1 MARRILPADSALMP
15 SAQAPLQSPRQSAQQ
30 STRQSP
36 RNLPVQPLPAAS
48 TSVRTEFHGGRGGLL
63 PGLDERWNQALA
75 LAPGEVLFDWE
86 DRSALMSE
94 IAFVN
99 QAREKLDEA
108 VLKIAPAML
117 RIVLTV
123 KAHVP
128 APKAQRA
135 FLAEHMEWDLR
146 RISELCIVADS
157 YGLLEPG
164 QRREGQG
171 EIERYGWSNA
181 LKLAYVR
188 DPAERADLWE
198 RARRG
203 KPKASY
209 RAILEEIKRF
219 RERKM
224 IGPPPP
230 QEDLGQRLLATKTE
244 FAALESL
251 GPNLTA
257 PEEYQEALRHVSK
270 AQQELSRLKR
280 TLKERLEAAE
290 TEALAV
296 NV

>member
-1 MARRILPADSALMP
+1 MARRILPADTALMP
-15 SAQAPLQSPRQSAQQ
+15 SAQTPLKSSGP
-30 STRQSP
+30 
-36 RNLPVQPLPAAS
+36 PVPAAH
-48 TSVRTEFHGGRGGLL
+48 SVRTEFRGRLL
-63 PGLDERWNQALA
+63 PGLEERWNHALA
-75 LAPGEVLFDWE
+75 LAPGEVIFDWE
-86 DRSALMSE
+86 DRTALMKE

-99 QAREKLDEA
+99 QVKEKLDEA

-128 APKAQRA
+128 EPKAQRA
-135 FLAEHMEWDLR
+135 FLAEHMEWELR

-164 QRREGQG
+164 RHKDGRG

-188 DPAERADLWE
+188 DPTERAELWE

-203 KPKASY
+203 RPKASY
-209 RAILEEIKRF
+209 RSVLEEIKRF

-224 IGPPPP
+224 IGPPQPL
-230 QEDLGQRLLATKTE
+230 EDIGQRLLATKTE
-244 FAALESL
+244 FDALESL
-251 GPNLTA
+251 GANLNA
-257 PEEYQEALRHVSK
+257 PEDFQEALRHVSK
-270 AQQELSRLKR
+270 AQQELGRLKR

-290 TEALAV
+290 IEALAA
-296 NV
+296 NA